1 MNCGIKWATL
11 KYNLGIQILL
21 MLCERESENTA
32 AKKQKNITE
41 KEKDK

>member
-21 MLCERESENTA
+21 TLCERESENTA